1 MDNLLTRTEEMLLLM
16 VCRLQD
22 EAYGMQIR
30 EEVKKQTGK
39 QYSIGGIY
47 VPLDRLVLKGYLD
60 VQDENPTKERMGRP
74 RRRFILT
81 AEGIEILRK
90 TREMQ
95 QSLWNLPEVVLKKNN
110 LL

>member
-16 VCRLQD
+16 VCRLED

-30 EEVKKQTGK
+30 EEVKNHTGK

-60 VQDENPTKERMGRP
+60 VLDEKPAQERMGRP

-81 AEGIEILRK
+81 ADGTKALRIA
-90 TREMQ
+90 REMH
-95 QSLWNLPEVVLKKNN
+95 QSLWDLPEGILQKNH
-110 LL
+110 LI

>member
-1 MDNLLTRTEEMLLLM
+1 MDKLLTRTEEMLLLM

-60 VQDENPTKERMGRP
+60 VQDENPVEERMGRP
-74 RRRFILT
+74 RRRFIIT
-81 AEGIEILRK
+81 AEGINLLKK
-90 TREMQ
+90 TRELQ
-95 QSLWNLPEVVLKKNN
+95 QSMWDLPELILQKNN
-110 LL
+110 LI

>member
-1 MDNLLTRTEEMLLLM
+1 MDNTLTRTEEMLLLM

-30 EEVKKQTGK
+30 EEVKKQIGK

-47 VPLDRLVLKGYLD
+47 VPLDRLVMKGYLN
-60 VQDENPTKERMGRP
+60 VQDEVPSEDRMGRP
-74 RRRFILT
+74 RRRFIIT
-81 AEGIEILRK
+81 AEGTRALKE

-95 QSLWNLPEVVLKKNN
+95 ESLWNLPKGILQKHN
-110 LL
+110 LI